1 MEVKLCPITGFCSGV
16 RAALDL
22 TAEMLKKHG
31 PPVFILHDLVH
42 NESVVNDLLSRG
54 AKIVDDPEGLPPG
67 ATLIFSAHGVSEAVE
82 ARARAL
88 PLNIVDATC
97 PLVRQVQ
104 KRGAALSEAGH
115 VVLLFGKAGH
125 REVEGILGRIP
136 GEKHLLTNPDDARAF
151 EPDPGRTYACISQTT
166 MNSDVIA
173 EMTSILRGKIPG
185 LVESAS
191 VCHATLT
198 RQNAV
203 RELAAT
209 CDLVLVA
216 GSAHSSNTLRLCEIV
231 RNQGARAELVSGPE
245 AVTPELLRGAKCV
258 GVTSGASAPD
268 ALVRGIFDAVRR
280 IAEFESPEKT

>member
-1 MEVKLCPITGFCSGV
+1 MEVILCPITGFCSGV
-16 RAALDL
+16 RNALNL
-22 TAEMLKKHG
+22 TAEMLKQHG

-54 AKIVDDPEGLPPG
+54 AKIVDEPEGLPPG

-97 PLVRQVQ
+97 PLVRKVQ
-104 KRGAALSEAGH
+104 ERGAELSKEGH

-125 REVEGILGRIP
+125 REVEGILGRIH
-136 GEKHLLTNPDDARAF
+136 GEKHLLTNEEDARDF
-151 EPDPGRTYACISQTT
+151 QPDPDKTYACISQTT

-173 EMTSILRGKIPG
+173 EMTAILREKIPG

-191 VCHATLT
+191 VCRATLM

-203 RELAAT
+203 RELAAK

-216 GSAHSSNTLRLCEIV
+216 GSAHSSNTRRLCEIV
-231 RNQGARAELVSGPE
+231 ESQGARAELVSGPE
-245 AVTPELLRGAKCV
+245 AVTPELLRGANCV

-268 ALVRGIFDAVRR
+268 GLVRGIFDAVKR
-280 IAEFESPEKT
+280 IAAAEP